1 MKITLQKSETAVNNP
16 TDWHIILDLSGSMYS
31 SIDVL
36 QQTLLTAKTFLGP
49 QDTFTLGYFSSIGQY
64 GYLIKGAKLSDTTF
78 DKLVKEKV
86 YARNLTCYNEILGS
100 LKETVEDVSLLSG
113 NKNAVLYFLSDGHPN
128 DGYSE
133 ESLLRVCKSIKS
145 NNIFQEVKIIG
156 YSFHYNRKL
165 MLDMAD
171 NIGGQFSHISDHK
184 ELGAST
190 ETMMTNKKQIKNV
203 TLDQKFDYLW
213 QVSDTDIFVYQQN
226 DDLSV
231 DVLNTKE
238 ESQLFGLQDFEVEN
252 LIRDSRATPSPLL
265 NDPKFVYSL
274 ATVLSKANKANL
286 GVSILVAAGDT
297 TSARMLQK
305 AFTVSQKG
313 RAENELQRS
322 TLTVQQINKT
332 TVVEGQ
338 MLDQWLKELEVKIQK
353 GQVAIDTKLSE
364 YNNVTRK
371 KSDVSK
377 VKFVK
382 SDEVAKIVE
391 IKGNENRPNINLLTV
406 RKGKITEILDKDLG
420 NKLYNF
426 NQNTD
431 TPINLPIECESF
443 KNYTLVSNGDFNFD
457 ALVLD
462 ENGKKIVIDPR
473 QELSL
478 FDSNIK
484 NIDIKD
490 FTNLNKNLIKTKAH
504 VSVLNWYIKN
514 NAEVKHRDDLRLKWG
529 IEGAALLEE
538 MGLDYKLRYSPEKEK
553 VERDENADYIPM
565 ISIDAFIKGC
575 SKISAKDS
583 YQKMVDK
590 KKPNALDEIMWVLF
604 KKYDAMK
611 NELGK
616 QLFVK
621 ALQTELEGLTQTV
634 KILSQEVANQKFYI
648 ISTNSWFTGIDKA
661 DEVIYDDLVIKTKI
675 EKEYV

>member
-1 MKITLQKSETAVNNP
+1 MKITLEKSETQTEPRNYYVI
-16 TDWHIILDLSGSMYS
+16 TDTSGSMYS

-36 QQTLLTAKTFLGP
+36 KKTVQSMKNLLGP
-49 QDTFTLGYFSSIGQY
+49 KDTISIAWFSDNFDWIV
-64 GYLIKGAKLSDTTF
+64 KGATINTNTF
-78 DKLVKEKV
+78 DQLID
-86 YARNLTCYNEILGS
+86 RNIYSRGLTNYSDVLSS
-100 LKETVEDVSLLSG
+100 LSNVIVDVSLSTG
-113 NKNAVLYFLSDGHPN
+113 VKNSSLIFLSDGHSNMGAGHARIIQICQDIQQLPL
-128 DGYSE
+128 E
-133 ESLLRVCKSIKS
+133 ARV
-145 NNIFQEVKIIG
+145 IG
-156 YSFHYNRKL
+156 YSNYYNREL
-165 MLDMAD
+165 LLDMAKAFK
-171 NIGGQFSHISDHK
+171 GQFSHISDHI
-184 ELGAST
+184 ELEQEYT
-190 ETMMTNKKQIKNV
+190 QHMTNKKQIKNV

-231 DVLNTKE
+231 DVLNTKD

-322 TLTVQQINKT
+322 ALTVQQINKT

-382 SDEVAKIVE
+382 SDGVAKIVE

-514 NAEVKHRDDLRLKWG
+514 NAEAKHRDDLRLKWG
-529 IEGAALLEE
+529 IDGAALLEE

-553 VERDENADYIPM
+553 TERDENADYIPM

-648 ISTNSWFTGIDKA
+648 ISTNSWFTGVDKA

>member
-1 MKITLQKSETAVNNP
+1 MKITLQKSETQTEPRNYYVI
-16 TDWHIILDLSGSMYS
+16 TDTSGSMYS

-36 QQTLLTAKTFLGP
+36 KKTVQSMKNLLGP
-49 QDTFTLGYFSSIGQY
+49 KDTISIAWFSNNFDWIV
-64 GYLIKGAKLSDTTF
+64 KGATINTNTF
-78 DKLVKEKV
+78 DKLIDKNI
-86 YARNLTCYNEILGS
+86 YSRGLTNYSDVLSSLGN
-100 LKETVEDVSLLSG
+100 VIVDVSLSTG
-113 NKNAVLYFLSDGHPN
+113 IKNSSVIFLSDGHANMGAGHAQIIRICQDIQQLPL
-128 DGYSE
+128 E
-133 ESLLRVCKSIKS
+133 ARV
-145 NNIFQEVKIIG
+145 IG
-156 YSFHYNRKL
+156 YSNYYNREL
-165 MLDMAD
+165 LIDMAKAFK
-171 NIGGQFSHISDHK
+171 GQFSHISDHIELEK
-184 ELGAST
+184 EYT
-190 ETMMTNKKQIKNV
+190 QHMTNKKQIKNV
-203 TLDQKFDYLW
+203 KLDQKFDYLW
-213 QVSDTDIFVYQQN
+213 QVSDTDMFVYQQN

-252 LIRDSRATPSPLL
+252 LIRSAMANPSPLL
-265 NDPKFVYSL
+265 SEPKFVYSL
-274 ATVLSKANKANL
+274 AIVLSKANKANL

-297 TSARMLQK
+297 ISARMLQK
-305 AFTVSQKG
+305 SFTVSQKG
-313 RAENELQRS
+313 RAENELQRLA
-322 TLTVQQINKT
+322 LTVQKINKT
-332 TVVEGQ
+332 DVVEGQ
-338 MLDQWLKELEVKIQK
+338 MLNEWLKELDAKIQK
-353 GQVAIDTKLSE
+353 GEIAIDTKLSQ

-371 KSDVSK
+371 KGDVSK

-457 ALVLD
+457 ALVLE

-514 NAEVKHRDDLRLKWG
+514 NAEAKHRDDLRLKWG

-553 VERDENADYIPM
+553 TERDENADYIPM

-590 KKPNALDEIMWVLF
+590 KKPNALDEIMWKLF
-604 KKYDAMK
+604 QKYDAMK

-621 ALQTELEGLTQTV
+621 ALQTELEGLGQTV
-634 KILSQEVANQKFYI
+634 KVLSQEVANQKFYI